1 MRRNL
6 QRLMVAIAAMMICLG
21 ASAIDKVFKKAT
33 LSGEVTSVEGL
44 KSSKF
49 LLANGEGDALVI
61 LYTPSGWD
69 IKVENP
75 GIAADKSDNG
85 GLFQLTELDTHY
97 LIPVFNFDGNR
108 RTFWAGKQSV
118 NAQPTGNVIFGLDG
132 DNAQHGQDGANLAV
146 WDVAYE
152 EGKGFTFHCV
162 GRDIYISHANGAA
175 CPSETAVYWKAYT
188 EWALAYD
195 VAGVEAAGT
204 AVANA
209 LKASDAKT
217 TFDAAK
223 LAYETDKTAEGA
235 IDKYAAA
242 INAAIDVVN
251 ACDVVKAAFA
261 GYKLSTLGTAAV
273 KEVETKY
280 NAGEYKD
287 VAEVSAAYVAAVKTQ
302 NAVGSDFTGAIVNPS
317 FELGNANGWTY
328 EASDD
333 HGAKENS
340 NGTYTMSNNDGKYVF
355 NIWSKGNAISQTI
368 EGLPNGTYKLQAVIA
383 TDGGQKV
390 QLNANDKN
398 VQIDAT
404 DKGTGVEGEVEFE
417 VTDGKATIG
426 AEGVNKY
433 WYKVDNFRLTLV
445 NPANATVPEKDAWY
459 TGADFFR
466 FRADKNATEGSPY
479 FAWKDKV
486 EPVWGADAD
495 DVSNGCIVCNVP
507 ANVNPQSQIWIRGTE
522 AGKTV
527 ANGSKDGFRVTFR
540 VKADGEYT
548 LESQAHNNW
557 GYKTGGNPFGPL
569 NVTTEWQT
577 VSFVCTGEKAKN
589 DFTDL
594 CFNLSG
600 DAERTFYFDDVQIVR
615 GSEWYLNNEFHAKDY
630 KEGTETYA
638 DGNDPHPAARFV
650 ADEEGGYVEVIS
662 NAGAG
667 QTYNSQ
673 LWIAIPQEF
682 VGTMTK
688 MTMEVQATKAI
699 TCPESFQ
706 ATATG
711 NGWGCNPGPGK
722 GVEFKVGEWT
732 TIERVLNTK
741 NVKSTGTWKNLQAD
755 QYCLDLSE
763 ASGDKEAITYKFRNV
778 KFEQA
783 YEDWYSANP
792 VYAKDYTKGT
802 ETYENGT
809 TFPKAPYVFGSG
821 DEGGY
826 IEVVSNA
833 DAENDYGSQ
842 IFFEIPEELRG
853 KNVLVRMKVK
863 ASQEIKVAT
872 ALHSSADGNGW
883 SGNPAGDQVSFTV
896 DKWVDIERTFN
907 TDCKDSKGNPI
918 AYYVMNLSD
927 NKGKAAIK
935 YDFDEVSFKEY
946 VDWGDLVEATA
957 DGTLIAEKD
966 WTKETSYSGWSGGL
980 PDGYTRSVDNGLVLE
995 NTSDE
1000 GDPWSAQFEVI
1011 NGLSNLKAGAK
1022 YSIRL
1027 TMKIQ
1032 GEGDLQVNFGDWGTT
1047 QQYLQTL
1054 ENGYRQVVWEYPS
1067 WASDVASGVHALFQ
1081 GRKFKGTIIL
1091 EKVEVFEDYLDPATL
1106 NWTDN
1111 LFTNG
1116 DVEGEDM
1123 SSFIAKVNDDEDAL
1137 LLPAATKVF
1146 KESNQVMVKTAA
1158 REKDPADETKY
1169 LGNDHDT
1176 QFFVR
1181 LPYALKK
1188 GNKYFFSVDY
1198 ISNKVADVQSQTH
1211 AEPGEWKSNNGVG
1224 KITTGSTSQTLE
1236 GYFTADNDMRTIAFN
1251 LASAT
1256 EGGTFYFDN
1265 FVFKVV
1271 VEEEADIKAF
1281 TQTWDETSKWN
1292 ETLAL
1297 NVAYDNGRNAETE
1310 GCTEESVKALTDA
1323 MAAGK
1328 AILQPAE
1335 GAEPATKDAIA
1346 AAAKA
1351 IEDAI
1356 AGLTK
1361 GGAEELLPKPELGAD
1376 FIEIAQDQG
1385 KSLDE
1390 FTRTDLVEGEDYNTY
1405 TAHGDLNIA
1414 LKMMPVD
1421 VEGCDY
1427 VVVYFATPAPE
1438 GWKLAFWNNQDLVD
1452 VPAGATEFK
1461 YVFAED
1467 PKCDVKDGVLPQ
1479 ICMMTFFGAPNP
1491 LEAKIYGIY
1500 KHKVPVELA
1509 YTDLTKE
1516 MFFHWNAADET
1527 AEALEAS
1534 NCDYNIGTSTGQPY
1548 GLSTVNHDRF
1558 ADLSAYSTIELTA
1571 TEGEPR
1577 LLFNRIENEGTV
1589 FAEVPRDKDKYETV
1603 VDNGDGS
1610 KTYVIDIAAIVA
1622 EYGFAHLHAIKG
1634 ANWANTTVTEIK
1646 LGYAG
1651 EKPALPIPT
1660 AIEGV
1665 ETEGESIA
1673 DGKYIEN
1680 GQIVIVKGGKKYTA
1694 AGVEI
1699 K

>member
-1 MRRNL
+1 
-6 QRLMVAIAAMMICLG
+6 MVAIAAMMICLG

-175 CPSETAVYWKAYT
+175 CPSATAVYWKAYT

-287 VAEVSAAYVAAVKTQ
+287 VAELSAAYVAAVKTQ

-486 EPVWGADAD
+486 EPVWGAAAGEET
-495 DVSNGCIVCNVP
+495 NGCIVCKVP

-557 GYKTGGNPFGPL
+557 GYKTGKDPFGPL

-600 DAERTFYFDDVQIVR
+600 DAERTIYFDDVQIVR

-630 KEGTETYA
+630 QDPTATYS
-638 DGNDPHPAARFV
+638 DGQNPHPAARFV
-650 ADEEGGYVEVIS
+650 SDAEGGYVEVIS
-662 NAGAG
+662 NAGG
-667 QTYNSQ
+667 NQTYNSQ
-673 LWIAIPQEF
+673 LWIAIPAEY
-682 VGTMTK
+682 VGKSTK
-688 MTMEVQATKAI
+688 MTMEVQASKAI
-699 TCPESFQ
+699 KTPESFQ

-711 NGWGCNPGPGK
+711 NGWGCNPGPGA
-722 GVEFKVGEWT
+722 GLEFSVGKWT
-732 TIERVLNTK
+732 TITRILKTEG
-741 NVKSTGTWKNLQAD
+741 VKSTGTWKDLQAD
-755 QYCLDLSE
+755 QYCLDLTE
-763 ASGDKEAITYKFRNV
+763 KLDGNAGEAITYKFRNV

-783 YEDWYSANP
+783 AEDWYEQN
-792 VYAKDYTKGT
+792 VIVAKDPAVD
-802 ETYENGT
+802 YEDGKEYD
-809 TFPKAPYVFGSG
+809 FPAAPYVFGTG
-821 DEGGY
+821 EEGGY
-826 IEVVSNA
+826 IEVKSKANPA
-833 DAENDYGSQ
+833 NEWASQ
-842 IFFEIPEELRG
+842 IFFEIPAALRNGQVELVMTVKASKAVKANGQLHKSNNGGGYTNAAAPAAEFTTDWNEISLIIDPTTQEGLSNYVLNIALDAEGVTYDFDKVAFKKYVAPVDPSSYEEWYTALGEQGIALVTRG
-853 KNVLVRMKVK
+853 EFGREGDNPAIYTKGEGAEGDYIEVTANTSGDRYASQLFVKLTDEAIPTGTKVKLTMKVK
-863 ASQEIKVAT
+863 ASEAAKVGTQAHNGIGNFAGWNTFGEYEFTTDWTDLTLDYTVGTTEFTTIAFDLCYSATASTRSFFFDNIKVELVAPVDPT
-872 ALHSSADGNGW
+872 TLDW
-883 SGNPAGDQVSFTV
+883 SENIM
-896 DKWVDIERTFN
+896 KN
-907 TDCKDSKGNPI
+907 
-918 AYYVMNLSD
+918 
-927 NKGKAAIK
+927 
-935 YDFDEVSFKEY
+935 
-946 VDWGDLVEATA
+946 GDLTGDDMSEFILKNNDVENPEM
-957 DGTLIAEKD
+957 LPAEKNEIGEIGIE
-966 WTKETSYSGWSGGL
+966 TKALPTEGGN
-980 PDGYTRSVDNGLVLE
+980 DYD
-995 NTSDE
+995 
-1000 GDPWSAQFEVI
+1000 AQFF
-1011 NGLSNLKAGAK
+1011 
-1022 YSIRL
+1022 IRL
-1027 TMKIQ
+1027 PKV
-1032 GEGDLQVNFGDWGTT
+1032 L
-1047 QQYLQTL
+1047 
-1054 ENGYRQVVWEYPS
+1054 P
-1067 WASDVASGVHALFQ
+1067 
-1081 GRKFKGTIIL
+1081 KGTYFSL
-1091 EKVEVFEDYLDPATL
+1091 AFDLYAEQPNTL
-1106 NWTDN
+1106 VI
-1111 LFTNG
+1111 G
-1116 DVEGEDM
+1116 G
-1123 SSFIAKVNDDEDAL
+1123 
-1137 LLPAATKVF
+1137 
-1146 KESNQVMVKTAA
+1146 
-1158 REKDPADETKY
+1158 
-1169 LGNDHDT
+1169 
-1176 QFFVR
+1176 
-1181 LPYALKK
+1181 
-1188 GNKYFFSVDY
+1188 
-1198 ISNKVADVQSQTH
+1198 H
-1211 AEPGEWKSNNGVG
+1211 AEPGQWKANLSEVKLETGG
-1224 KITTGSTSQTLE
+1224 DGITHYQEYLTTPE
-1236 GYFTADNDMRTIAFN
+1236 DIRTIAVN
-1251 LASAT
+1251 LAVAT
-1256 EGGTFYFDN
+1256 DATYGFSN
-1265 FVFKVV
+1265 VCVKVV
-1271 VEEEADIKAF
+1271 KDDEAAIEAATTAADAKSLWA
-1281 TQTWDETSKWN
+1281 

-1297 NVAYDNGRNAETE
+1297 NEACYAGRTTETE
-1310 GCTEESVKALTDA
+1310 GKGYSEDLVKALTDA
-1323 MAAGK
+1323 IAAGK
-1328 AILQPAE
+1328 AELKKAE
-1335 GAEPATKDAIA
+1335 NASEDVTAATLT

-1351 IEDAI
+1351 ITDAI
-1356 AGLTK
+1356 AALAPKEAKVADLT
-1361 GGAEELLPKPELGAD
+1361 AD
-1376 FIEIAQDQG
+1376 MYHKWTGVDGSAAIADP
-1385 KSLDE
+1385 D
-1390 FTRTDLVEGEDYNTY
+1390 DAN
-1405 TAHGDLNIA
+1405 
-1414 LKMMPVD
+1414 
-1421 VEGCDY
+1421 CDY
-1427 VVVYFATPAPE
+1427 VLDSETGCA
-1438 GWKLAFWNNQDLVD
+1438 
-1452 VPAGATEFK
+1452 
-1461 YVFAED
+1461 
-1467 PKCDVKDGVLPQ
+1467 
-1479 ICMMTFFGAPNP
+1479 
-1491 LEAKIYGIY
+1491 YG
-1500 KHKVPVELA
+1500 
-1509 YTDLTKE
+1509 
-1516 MFFHWNAADET
+1516 N
-1527 AEALEAS
+1527 S
-1534 NCDYNIGTSTGQPY
+1534 NINIGTSTQY
-1548 GLSTVNHDRF
+1548 
-1558 ADLSAYSTIELTA
+1558 ADLGEWDYLTIVVASDNPRLFFNQNDVADQGGNILVPVTDANYVVSNENGVIVYDLAKFKADKGFVHLNAIKASAYNTQVNITEMKLA
-1571 TEGEPR
+1571 TVEPYK
-1577 LLFNRIENEGTV
+1577 
-1589 FAEVPRDKDKYETV
+1589 P
-1603 VDNGDGS
+1603 
-1610 KTYVIDIAAIVA
+1610 VA
-1622 EYGFAHLHAIKG
+1622 
-1634 ANWANTTVTEIK
+1634 
-1646 LGYAG
+1646 
-1651 EKPALPIPT
+1651 T

-1665 ETEGESIA
+1665 ENAEDA
-1673 DGKYIEN
+1673 VKDGKYFIN
-1680 GQIVIVKGGKKYTA
+1680 GQIVIVKNGVKYNA
-1694 AGVEI
+1694 AGVAI

>member
-1 MRRNL
+1 
-6 QRLMVAIAAMMICLG
+6 MVAIAAMMICLG
-21 ASAIDKVFKKAT
+21 ASAIDKVVKKAT
-33 LSGEVTSVEGL
+33 LTGEVTSLDAL
-44 KSSKF
+44 KEATF
-49 LLANGEGDALVI
+49 LLADESGTEVVVM
-61 LYTPSGWD
+61 YTPSGWD
-69 IKVENP
+69 IKVASASTALANLT
-75 GIAADKSDNG
+75 NG
-85 GLFQLTELDTHY
+85 GFYKLEAVESNFLM
-97 LIPVFNFDGNR
+97 PVFNFDKSV
-108 RTFWAGKQSV
+108 RTYWAGNQYV
-118 NAQPTGNVIFGLDG
+118 NSQPKGGNVIFGLSG
-132 DNAQHGQDGANLAV
+132 ASPNYGQDGKNLAL
-146 WDVAYE
+146 WTITYA
-152 EGKGFTFHCV
+152 EGKGFAFKCF
-162 GRDIYISHANGAA
+162 GREDAAVYIGHDAEAA
-175 CPSETAVYWKAYT
+175 RPIAVAEGEAIPYWKAYT
-188 EWALAYD
+188 GFETGY
-195 VAGVEAAGT
+195 VAADVEAAGN
-204 AVANA
+204 AVAAA
-209 LKASDAKT
+209 LKTSDAKT
-217 TFDAAK
+217 KFDTAKAAYD
-223 LAYETDKTAEGA
+223 ADKTADGA
-235 IDKYAAA
+235 LDTYAAA
-242 INAAIDVVN
+242 INAAVDVVN
-251 ACDVVKAAFA
+251 LCEKINKQYAD
-261 GYKLSTLGTAAV
+261 YNLSTLGAAAV
-273 KEVETKY
+273 KDVLAKY

-287 VAEVSAAYVAAVKTQ
+287 ASALNAALAEAAKAQ
-302 NAVGSDFTGAIVNPS
+302 NCDGANMTGAIFNPS
-317 FELGNANGWTY
+317 FELGTKEGWT
-328 EASDD
+328 SDNCGD
-333 HGAKENS
+333 VANNYNFGGRTGDKFCERWQGSGGLS
-340 NGTYTMSNNDGKYVF
+340 NGKFYQALT
-355 NIWSKGNAISQTI
+355 
-368 EGLPNGTYKLQAVIA
+368 GLPNGTYKVTADLQNREQGNGDAAGTGFFVFANDDRTEGLDANNGKTIEVTTEVA
-383 TDGGQKV
+383 DGNLTLGV
-390 QLNANDKN
+390 QL
-398 VQIDAT
+398 
-404 DKGTGVEGEVEFE
+404 
-417 VTDGKATIG
+417 DGCSGNWICF
-426 AEGVNKY
+426 
-433 WYKVDNFRLTLV
+433 DNFTLTLV
-445 NPANATVPEKDAWY
+445 KAANAAVPEKDAWY

-466 FRADKNATEGSPY
+466 FRADKNASAESPY
-479 FAWKDKV
+479 IAYKDKV
-486 EPVWGADAD
+486 EPAWGAAPLEED
-495 DVSNGCIVCNVP
+495 NGCIVCKVP
-507 ANVNPQSQIWIRGTE
+507 ANVDPKSQIWIRGTE
-522 AGKTV
+522 AGKTI

-557 GYKTGGNPFGPL
+557 GYKTGLNPFGPL

-577 VSFVCTGEKAKN
+577 VSFVCTGEKAKD

-600 DAERTFYFDDVQIVR
+600 DTERTFYFDDVQISR
-615 GSEWYLNNEFHAKDY
+615 GSEWYLNNEFRAKDY
-630 KEGTETYA
+630 LDPTATYA
-638 DGNDPHPAARFV
+638 DGNDPYPMARYV
-650 ADEEGGYVEVIS
+650 ADGDYVEVIS
-662 NAGAG
+662 NAGAS

-673 LWIAIPQEF
+673 IWIAIPQEF

-688 MTMEVQATKAI
+688 MTMEVQASKAM
-699 TCPESFQ
+699 TTPESFQ

-722 GVEFKVGEWT
+722 GVEFTVGEWT

-741 NVKSTGTWKNLQAD
+741 NVKSSGVWKDLQAD
-755 QYCLDLSE
+755 QYCLDLSDVSD
-763 ASGDKEAITYKFRNV
+763 AKEAVTYKFKNV
-778 KFEQA
+778 KFEAAQ
-783 YEDWYSANP
+783 EDWYSANP

-802 ETYENGT
+802 ETYTDGVV
-809 TFPKAPYVFGSG
+809 FPKAPYVFGNG

-833 DAENDYGSQ
+833 NAENDYASQ

-863 ASQEIKVAT
+863 ASQEISVAT
-872 ALHSSADGNGW
+872 ALHGTADGNGW
-883 SGNPAGDQVSFTV
+883 SPNPAGDAVAFTV

-907 TDCKDSKGNPI
+907 TDCKDKNGDPV

-980 PDGYTRSVDNGLVLE
+980 PDGYTRAVDNGLVLE

-1158 REKDPADETKY
+1158 READPEKEGSY

-1224 KITTGSTSQTLE
+1224 KITTGSAAQTLE

-1281 TQTWDETSKWN
+1281 TEEWDASSKWN

-1310 GCTEESVKALTDA
+1310 GCTEESVKALDDA

-1356 AGLTK
+1356 AGLEK
-1361 GGAEELLPKPELGAD
+1361 GKP
-1376 FIEIAQDQG
+1376 
-1385 KSLDE
+1385 
-1390 FTRTDLVEGEDYNTY
+1390 
-1405 TAHGDLNIA
+1405 
-1414 LKMMPVD
+1414 
-1421 VEGCDY
+1421 
-1427 VVVYFATPAPE
+1427 
-1438 GWKLAFWNNQDLVD
+1438 
-1452 VPAGATEFK
+1452 
-1461 YVFAED
+1461 
-1467 PKCDVKDGVLPQ
+1467 
-1479 ICMMTFFGAPNP
+1479 
-1491 LEAKIYGIY
+1491 
-1500 KHKVPVELA
+1500 ELA

-1558 ADLSAYSTIELTA
+1558 ADLSAYNTIELTA

-1589 FAEVPRDKDKYETV
+1589 FAEVPRDAAKYETV

-1646 LGYAG
+1646 LGYVG
-1651 EKPALPIPT
+1651 EKPELPIPT

-1680 GQIVIVKGGKKYTA
+1680 GQIVIVKGGKKYTV